1 MGITSLKT
9 HNNPNK
15 LMAELE
21 RYKAR
26 RNFNKTAEPAGGK
39 PGTDKLLFVIQKHH
53 ASHLHYDFRLEVKG
67 VLKSWAVP
75 RGPSMDPEERRLAM
89 PVEDHPYDYK
99 DFEGIIP
106 QGQYGGGTVIVWDE
120 GWYEPATDEKL
131 VDKKAKEHWMMSNYY
146 KNALKITLHGHKLKG
161 DFILIKFK
169 EDKYEGGWR
178 LIKADDRYASKDDIL
193 LKDKSVIS
201 KLSIEQM
208 AGKAGAD
215 VWQSNRAPK
224 ENKEQKEDHVPAT
237 TTVNINELKKQGIKK
252 AMPKSVKPMLCTL
265 TKEVVSDED
274 YLYELKWDGYRIIS
288 YTDNGKVR
296 MDSRSA
302 LDYTKKYPPVAK
314 ALKELNHDVVLDG
327 EVVVFNEEG
336 KPDFD
341 ALQLYNGHETPISYC
356 VFDLLWLDGYNLMAL
371 PLTDRKAMLKEL
383 VAESDVLRFS
393 ESFDDGEALYQQAL
407 DLDLEGIVAKR
418 KDSTYIP
425 DARDNRW
432 LKTPTRKRQEFVIG
446 GWAESDK
453 ARSFR
458 SILFGA
464 YNNKGELEWIGRSGG
479 GYKQSE
485 MPGILAQLTKLET
498 GKTPFVNKVL
508 DTKGAK
514 IHWVKPEL
522 VANFE
527 FATWTKT
534 GRIRKPATF
543 LGFRKDKKAEQVV
556 REVPL
561 SDTQEEAIKEEQ
573 PAKAAKPAAI
583 TADTDSNWPKIENKK
598 IRSER
603 DFEFAGQTVTLRNI
617 EQELWRGITKA
628 RLITYYH
635 QICPYILPYLQDRP
649 VSLHIKQDGANAP
662 GFYIKDMEGRQ
673 PDYLDI
679 FSDERRHKKKGKRD
693 RIDYAVCNNEAA
705 LLYLINLGNI
715 DLNPWSSRTGSPQ
728 EPDFISIDL
737 DPSDDD
743 FGKAINTAQAA
754 KTIFD
759 RHRLQG
765 LVKTSGKTGIH
776 LLIPC
781 QGFTYP
787 QARTLAEKLCQEIA
801 DQVPDIATTEVSIS
815 HRGEKLFVD
824 PSQNDYADTLACV
837 YAVRP
842 YEHPTISTALEWK
855 EVKDKLDPGK
865 FTMDS
870 LPERLEKKGDLFKK
884 LLDEK
889 LRVANTNILKRLL

>member
-1 MGITSLKT
+1 
-9 HNNPNK
+9 
-15 LMAELE
+15 MAELE
-21 RYKAR
+21 QYKAK
-26 RNFNKTAEPAGGK
+26 RNFKKTAEPAGGRS
-39 PGTDKLLFVIQKHH
+39 GTDKLLFVVQKHD

-106 QGQYGGGTVIVWDE
+106 KGQYGGGTVILWDE
-120 GWYEPATDEKL
+120 GWYEPAVDEKL
-131 VDKKAKEHWMMSNYY
+131 KDKAAKEHWMMSNYY

-178 LIKADDRYASKDDIL
+178 LIKVEDQYATKDDIL

-201 KLSIEQM
+201 KLTIEEM
-208 AGKAGAD
+208 AEKEGAN
-215 VWQSNRAPK
+215 VWNSNREPTK
-224 ENKEQKEDHVPAT
+224 EKKAEVSIDD
-237 TTVNINELKKQGIKK
+237 LKKQGIKK
-252 AMPKSVKPMLCTL
+252 AMPNSVKPMLCTL
-265 TKEVVSDED
+265 TKEVVPDND
-274 YLYELKWDGYRIIS
+274 YLYEVKWDGYRIIS
-288 YTDNGKVR
+288 YIENKKIR

-314 ALKELNHDVVLDG
+314 ALKELGHDAVLDG

-341 ALQLYNGHETPISYC
+341 ALQTFNGHDTPINYC
-356 VFDLLWLDGYNLMAL
+356 VFDLLWLDGYNLMGL
-371 PLTDRKAMLKEL
+371 PLTDRKAILKEL
-383 VAESDVLRFS
+383 VEGNEVLRFS
-393 ESFDDGEALYQQAL
+393 ESFDDGAALYQQAL

-418 KDSTYIP
+418 KDSSYVP

-453 ARSFR
+453 SRSFR
-458 SILFGA
+458 SLLFGA
-464 YNNKGELEWIGRSGG
+464 YNNKGEFEWIGRSGG

-485 MPGILAQLTKLET
+485 MPGILTQLQKLEMD
-498 GKTPFVNKVL
+498 KTPFINKVL

-543 LGFRKDKKAEQVV
+543 LDFRKDKKASQVV

-561 SDTQEEAIKEEQ
+561 SNEQEQEIIEEPTVKEPIEASPDT
-573 PAKAAKPAAI
+573 
-583 TADTDSNWPKIENKK
+583 NWPKIESKK
-598 IRSER
+598 IESER
-603 DFEFAGQTVTLRNI
+603 DFEFGGHTVTINNI

-635 QICPYILPYLQDRP
+635 SICSYILPHLKARP
-649 VSLHIKQDGANAP
+649 LSLHIKQDGANAP
-662 GFYIKDMEGRQ
+662 GFYIKDIEGHQ

-679 FSDERRHKKKGKRD
+679 FSDQRRHKKKGKRD
-693 RIDYAVCNNEAA
+693 QIDYAVCNNEAA

-715 DLNPWSSRTGSPQ
+715 DLNPWSSRTTNPQ

-737 DPSDDD
+737 DPSDED
-743 FGKAINTAQAA
+743 FGKAVKTAQAA
-754 KTIFD
+754 KKVFD
-759 RHRLQG
+759 QLKLQSF
-765 LVKTSGKTGIH
+765 VKTSGKTGIH
-776 LLIPC
+776 LFVPC
-781 QGFTYP
+781 QGLDFP
-787 QARTLAEKLCQEIA
+787 KARTLAEKICELVCSE
-801 DQVPDIATTEVSIS
+801 VPDIATTEVSIG
-815 HRGEKLFVD
+815 HRGNKLFVD
-824 PSQNDYADTLACV
+824 PSQNDYADTLACA
-837 YAVRP
+837 YSVRP
-842 YEHPTISTALEWK
+842 YKHPSVSTPLEWK
-855 EVKDKLDPGK
+855 EVKDNLDPGK
-865 FTMDS
+865 FTMDKV
-870 LPERLEKKGDLFKK
+870 PERLEKKGDLWQELLDDKIRKSNTLNLKK
-884 LLDEK
+884 L
-889 LRVANTNILKRLL
+889 

>member
-1 MGITSLKT
+1 
-9 HNNPNK
+9 
-15 LMAELE
+15 MAELE
-21 RYKAR
+21 QYKAK
-26 RNFNKTAEPAGGK
+26 RNFEKTAEPAGGR
-39 PGTDKLLFVIQKHH
+39 PGTDKLLFVVQKHD

-106 QGQYGGGTVIVWDE
+106 KGQYGGGAVIIWDE
-120 GWYEPATDEKL
+120 GWYEPAADEKL
-131 VDKKAKEHWMMSNYY
+131 KDKATKEHWMMSNYY

-178 LIKADDRYASKDDIL
+178 LIKVDDEYAAKDDIL

-201 KLSIEQM
+201 KLTIEQM
-208 AGKAGAD
+208 AEKQGAN
-215 VWQSNRAPK
+215 VWNSNREPTK
-224 ENKEQKEDHVPAT
+224 EKKAQVSIDD
-237 TTVNINELKKQGIKK
+237 LKKQGIKK
-252 AMPKSVKPMLCTL
+252 AMPNSVKPMLCTL
-265 TKEVVSDED
+265 TKEMVPDDD
-274 YLYELKWDGYRIIS
+274 YLYEVKWDGYRIIS
-288 YTDNGKVR
+288 YVDNGKVR

-314 ALKELNHDVVLDG
+314 ALKDLKHNAVLDG

-341 ALQLYNGHETPISYC
+341 ALQTFNGHDTPINYC
-356 VFDLLWLDGYNLMAL
+356 VFDLLWLDGYNLMGL
-371 PLTDRKAMLKEL
+371 PLTDRKAILRKL
-383 VAESDVLRFS
+383 VEGNEVLRFS
-393 ESFDDGEALYQQAL
+393 ESFEDGEALYQQAL

-418 KDSTYIP
+418 KDSSYVP

-453 ARSFR
+453 SRSFR
-458 SILFGA
+458 SLLFGA
-464 YNNKGELEWIGRSGG
+464 YNNKGEFEWIGRSGG

-485 MPGILAQLTKLET
+485 MPSILTQLQKLET
-498 GKTPFVNKVL
+498 DKTPFINKVL

-543 LGFRKDKKAEQVV
+543 LGFRKDKKASQVV

-561 SDTQEEAIKEEQ
+561 SNEQEQEIIEEPTVKEPIEAA
-573 PAKAAKPAAI
+573 P
-583 TADTDSNWPKIENKK
+583 DSNWPKIESKK
-598 IRSER
+598 IESER
-603 DFEFAGQTVTLRNI
+603 DFEFGGHPVTINNI

-635 QICPYILPYLQDRP
+635 SICSYILPHLKARP
-649 VSLHIKQDGANAP
+649 LSLHIKQDGANAP
-662 GFYIKDMEGRQ
+662 GFYIKDMEGHQ

-679 FSDERRHKKKGKRD
+679 LSDQRRHKKKGKRD
-693 RIDYAVCNNEAA
+693 QIDYAVCNNEAA

-715 DLNPWSSRTGSPQ
+715 DLNPWSSRTTNPQ

-737 DPSDDD
+737 DPSDED
-743 FGKAINTAQAA
+743 FGKAIKTAQAA
-754 KTIFD
+754 KKVFD
-759 RHRLQG
+759 QLKLQSF
-765 LVKTSGKTGIH
+765 VKTSGKTGIH
-776 LLIPC
+776 LFVPC
-781 QGFTYP
+781 QGFDFP
-787 QARTLAEKLCQEIA
+787 KARTLAEKLCELVCSE
-801 DQVPDIATTEVSIS
+801 VPDIATTEVSIE
-815 HRGEKLFVD
+815 HRGNKLFVD
-824 PSQNDYADTLACV
+824 PSQNDYADTLACA
-837 YAVRP
+837 YSVRP
-842 YEHPTISTALEWK
+842 YKHPTISTPLEWK
-855 EVKDKLDPGK
+855 EVKVKLDPGK
-865 FTMDS
+865 YTMDTV
-870 LPERLEKKGDLFKK
+870 PERLEKKGDLWQELLDDKIRKSNTLNLKK
-884 LLDEK
+884 L
-889 LRVANTNILKRLL
+889 

>member
-1 MGITSLKT
+1 
-9 HNNPNK
+9 
-15 LMAELE
+15 MAELGQ
-21 RYKAR
+21 YKAK
-26 RNFNKTAEPAGGK
+26 RNFKKTAEPAGGN
-39 PGTDKLLFVIQKHH
+39 PGSDKLVFVVQKHH

-106 QGQYGGGTVIVWDE
+106 KGQYGGGTVIVWDE
-120 GWYEPATDEKL
+120 GWYEPAVDEKL
-131 VDKKAKEHWMMSNYY
+131 KDKAAKEHWMMSNYY

-161 DFILIKFK
+161 DFILIKFQ

-178 LIKADDRYASKDDIL
+178 LIKADDQYATKDDIL
-193 LKDKSVIS
+193 EKDRSVKS
-201 KLSIEQM
+201 KLTIGQM
-208 AGKAGAD
+208 TEKQGAD
-215 VWQSNRAPK
+215 IWNSNREPSVAGTKIQDEAKP
-224 ENKEQKEDHVPAT
+224 D
-237 TTVNINELKKQGIKK
+237 IGELKKQGIKK
-252 AMPKSVKPMLCTL
+252 AMPESVMPMLCTL
-265 TKEVVSDED
+265 TKEVVADEN
-274 YLYELKWDGYRIIS
+274 YLYEVKWDGYRIIS
-288 YTDNGKVR
+288 YIEGKKVR

-302 LDYTKKYPPVAK
+302 LDYTHKYPPIAK
-314 ALKELNHDVVLDG
+314 ALKELGHDAVLDG

-341 ALQLYNGHETPISYC
+341 ALQTYNGRHTPINYC
-356 VFDLLWLDGYNLMAL
+356 VFDILWLDSYNLQNL
-371 PLTDRKAMLKEL
+371 PLTDRKAILEEL
-383 VAESDVLRFS
+383 TKDNDVLRFS
-393 ESFDDGEALYQQAL
+393 ASFEDGEALYRQAL

-425 DARDNRW
+425 GARDNNW

-446 GWAESDK
+446 GWAESNK
-453 ARSFR
+453 SRPFR
-458 SILFGA
+458 SLLFGA
-464 YNNKGELEWIGRSGG
+464 YNKRGEFEWIGRSDS
-479 GYKQSE
+479 GYKE
-485 MPGILAQLTKLET
+485 KDMPGILSQLQKLET
-498 GKTPFVNKVL
+498 GQSPFINEVL

-514 IHWVKPEL
+514 IHWVKREL

-561 SDTQEEAIKEEQ
+561 TDEQEAEIINEPEDTQLKQKE
-573 PAKAAKPAAI
+573 
-583 TADTDSNWPKIENKK
+583 TATDTDSNWPKVESKK
-598 IRSER
+598 IHSER
-603 DFEFAGQTVTLRNI
+603 RFEFAGRTVTMNNI
-617 EQELWRGITKA
+617 EQELWRGVTKA

-635 QICPYILPYLQDRP
+635 QICPYILPYLEDRP
-649 VSLHIKQDGANAP
+649 ISLHIKQDGANAP

-679 FSDERRHKKKGKRD
+679 FSDQRRHKKKGKRD

-715 DLNPWSSRTGSPQ
+715 DLNPWSSSTKNPQ

-737 DPSDDD
+737 DPSDGD
-743 FGKAINTAQAA
+743 FGKAVKTAQSA
-754 KTIFD
+754 KKLFD
-759 RHRLQG
+759 RYKLQS

-776 LLIPC
+776 IFLPC

-787 QARTLAEKLCQEIA
+787 QARTLSEKLGQEIA
-801 DQVPDIATTEVSIS
+801 DLVPDIATTEVSIS

-837 YAVRP
+837 YSVRP
-842 YEHPTISTALEWK
+842 HKHPTVSTPLEWK

-865 FTMDS
+865 FTMDN
-870 LPERLEKKGDLFKK
+870 LPERLEKKGDLF
-884 LLDEK
+884 EN
-889 LRVANTNILKRLL
+889 LRNETWRKANSNILNGLI

>member
-1 MGITSLKT
+1 V
-9 HNNPNK
+9 
-15 LMAELE
+15 AEQLE
-21 RYKAR
+21 KYKQK
-26 RNFNKTAEPAGGK
+26 RNFKKTVEPAGGK
-39 PGTDKLLFVIQKHH
+39 PDSDKLLFVVQKHA

-106 QGQYGGGTVIVWDE
+106 KGQYGGGTVIVWDE
-120 GWYEPATDEKL
+120 GWYEPAVEEKL
-131 VDKKAKEHWMMSNYY
+131 KDKAAKEHWMMSNYY

-178 LIKADDRYASKDDIL
+178 LIKADDQYATKKDIL
-193 LKDKSVIS
+193 EKDKSVKS
-201 KLSIEQM
+201 KLTIGQM
-208 AGKAGAD
+208 AEKQGAE
-215 VWQSNRAPK
+215 VWNSNREPEAASAK
-224 ENKEQKEDHVPAT
+224 NENEAKPGIDER
-237 TTVNINELKKQGIKK
+237 KKQGIKK
-252 AMPKSVKPMLCTL
+252 AMPRSVKPMLCTL
-265 TKEVVSDED
+265 TKEVVADED
-274 YLYELKWDGYRIIS
+274 YLYEVKWDGYRIIS
-288 YTDNGKVR
+288 YIEGKKVR

-302 LDYTKKYPPVAK
+302 LDYTHKYPPVAK
-314 ALKELNHDVVLDG
+314 ALKELGYDAVLDG
-327 EVVVFNEEG
+327 EVVVFNEDG

-341 ALQLYNGHETPISYC
+341 ALQTYNGHHTPINYC
-356 VFDLLWLDGYNLMAL
+356 VFDILWLDGYDLQDL
-371 PLTDRKAMLKEL
+371 PLTDRKAILEEL
-383 VAESDVLRFS
+383 TKDNEVLRFS
-393 ESFDDGEALYQQAL
+393 ASFEDGEALYQQAL

-418 KDSTYIP
+418 KDSSYIP
-425 DARDNRW
+425 NSRDHNW

-453 ARSFR
+453 SRSFR
-458 SILFGA
+458 SLLFGA
-464 YNNKGELEWIGRSGG
+464 YNNKGEFEWIGRSGG
-479 GYKQSE
+479 GYKE
-485 MPGILAQLTKLET
+485 KDMPGILSQLQKLET
-498 GKTPFVNKVL
+498 DQSPFINKVL

-514 IHWVKPEL
+514 IHYTKPEL

-561 SDTQEEAIKEEQ
+561 SDEEEADIINEPEDPQPEQ
-573 PAKAAKPAAI
+573 KL
-583 TADTDSNWPKIENKK
+583 TTDTESNWPKIEGKK
-598 IRSER
+598 IHSER
-603 DFEFAGQTVTLRNI
+603 GFEFAGQTVTMNNI
-617 EQELWRGITKA
+617 EQELWRGVTKA

-635 QICPYILPYLQDRP
+635 QICPYILPYLKDRP
-649 VSLHIKQDGANAP
+649 LSLHIKQDGANAP

-673 PDYLDI
+673 PEYLDI

-693 RIDYAVCNNEAA
+693 QIDYAVCNNEAA

-715 DLNPWSSRTGSPQ
+715 DLNPWSSTINDPQ
-728 EPDFISIDL
+728 TPDFVSIDL
-737 DPSDDD
+737 DPSDED
-743 FGKAINTAQAA
+743 FGKAIKTAQAA
-754 KTIFD
+754 KKVFD
-759 RHRLQG
+759 QYKLQS

-776 LLIPC
+776 IFLPC

-787 QARTLAEKLCQEIA
+787 QARSLAEKLCQEIA
-801 DQVPDIATTEVSIS
+801 DQVPDMATTEVSIS
-815 HRGEKLFVD
+815 HRGDKLFVD

-837 YAVRP
+837 YSVRP
-842 YEHPTISTALEWK
+842 HKHPTVSTPLDWK

-870 LPERLEKKGDLFKK
+870 LPERLEKKGDLFENLRNEKWRNSNSK
-884 LLDEK
+884 TLNSLL
-889 LRVANTNILKRLL
+889 